1 MLPRLLVLLVALRSV
16 LAEFPP
22 APRHP
27 FRDAMPLPMRPSGS
41 AALALR
47 GGSDGGSGGPLGGYM
62 GEYEPHAYSST
73 PPFGGCCI
81 KDNGEVSVNVVR
93 VGKEVERVG
102 QMGLGSM
109 LPMLMNPQRIP
120 WLAGALFLQV
130 MVHSTISLVLAAG
143 VCGAVVILEVASPGF
158 ITTFLRRRWSLIPG

>member
-1 MLPRLLVLLVALRSV
+1 MLPCLLVLIVALRSV
-16 LAEFPP
+16 LGEFPP

-47 GGSDGGSGGPLGGYM
+47 GGSDGPLGGYM
-62 GEYEPHAYSST
+62 GEYEAHTYGST

-81 KDNGEVSVNVVR
+81 KDNGEVSVNMVR

-109 LPMLMNPQRIP
+109 LPMFMNPQRIP